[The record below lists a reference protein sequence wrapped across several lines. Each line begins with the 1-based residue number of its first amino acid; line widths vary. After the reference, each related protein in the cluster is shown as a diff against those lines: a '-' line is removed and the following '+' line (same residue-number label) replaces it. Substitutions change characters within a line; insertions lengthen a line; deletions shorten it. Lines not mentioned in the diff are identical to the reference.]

1 MADVNQVYGPNWMD
15 YKERSC
21 EAMTDATKCEEYY
34 GPQTLEY
41 EPILTVAMLH
51 MQQNAIEKRL

>member
-15 YKERSC
+15 YKERAC
-21 EAMTDATKCEEYY
+21 EAMTDAAKCEEYF

-41 EPILTVAMLH
+41 EPISTVAMLH